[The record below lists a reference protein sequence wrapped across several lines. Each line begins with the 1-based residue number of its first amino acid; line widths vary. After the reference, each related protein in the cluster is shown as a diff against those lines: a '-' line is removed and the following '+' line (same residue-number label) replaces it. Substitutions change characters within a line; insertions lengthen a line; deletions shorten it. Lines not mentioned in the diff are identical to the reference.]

1 MIQMPRRLFTL
12 FVLAAPALLIAQQPD
27 TARIAATVI
36 TATRVPVSLD
46 ASPAAVSVVSG
57 ADLRLRGVTTVVDAL
72 RSLPGVQFAQS
83 GAEGSNSSLF
93 LRGGESKYV
102 KVLVDGV
109 PVNDP
114 GGAFDFGT
122 MTVDDIDHI
131 ELVRG
136 PASVVYGADAVT
148 GVIQIFTRR
157 GHGGPRTSVS
167 ARAGS
172 YDSRDLDGDVS
183 GALSNGDYSL
193 GLARHDTKGIYAF
206 NSGYA
211 STVLSGRTRLMLDSR
226 TDLRVNLRY
235 TDYLFHY
242 PTNGGGQVVDSN
254 AFRSQDRTTV
264 GVDIGRFW
272 VPRVE
277 TRLSLTSNGTAG
289 GTDDRPDTPS
299 SGGFESLDR
308 TRRRGADLRTNVG
321 VAPATTLTVGA
332 QAEQEDQRSE
342 TQVVFGS
349 FQSTDIFH
357 AMRRNAAG
365 YAQILTTVA
374 NDVSLTGGAR
384 VDRNQQFGA
393 FDTYRVG
400 GNWRVVGE
408 TRLRASVG
416 TAFREPSFFE
426 NYATGYVTGNP
437 RLQPERSL
445 AWEAA
450 ASQTLLDGG
459 LTATVTH
466 FAQRF
471 RNMIDYTGDTTAC
484 GASYCNVARA
494 DANGNEFELAVS
506 LIPSLRLAAN
516 LTHLDTKVL
525 EPGFDTSSAGL
536 YLRGDQLIRRP
547 TTSWNAS
554 ATYSN
559 SHGGLDAQVSHVG
572 RRSDRDFTQYPAA
585 PVIDPA
591 YTTVDLGGEV
601 PVTTPAAGRPATSLT
616 LRVENLF
623 DATYQSIYNFPM
635 PKRSVFAGARVT
647 F

>member
-1 MIQMPRRLFTL
+1 MSRRLSAL
-12 FVLAAPALLIAQQPD
+12 LVLAVPTVVGAQQAD
-27 TARIAATVI
+27 TARIAPTVV
-36 TATRVPVSLD
+36 TATRVPMS
-46 ASPAAVSVVSG
+46 AASSPATVSVVTG
-57 ADLRLRGVTTVVDAL
+57 EDLRLRGVTTIVDAL

-83 GAEGSNSSLF
+83 GGEGSNSSLF

-114 GGAFDFGT
+114 GGSFDFGT
-122 MTVDDIDHI
+122 LSVDDVERI

-136 PASVVYGADAVT
+136 PASVLYGADAVT

-157 GHGGPRTSVS
+157 GHGAPTASVS

-172 YDSRDLDGDVS
+172 YDSRDLDGNVS
-183 GALSNGDYSL
+183 GALGNGDYSL
-193 GLARHDTKGIYAF
+193 GLARHDTRGIYAF
-206 NSGYA
+206 NSGYGN
-211 STVLSGRTRLMLDSR
+211 TVLSGSTHLMLDPR

-235 TDYLFHY
+235 SDYVFHY
-242 PTNGGGQVVDSN
+242 PTDGGGQVVDSN

-264 GVDIGRFW
+264 GLDLGRFW
-272 VPRVE
+272 VPRIE
-277 TRLSLTSNGTAG
+277 TRLDVTSNGTAG

-299 SGGFESLDR
+299 SSGWESLDR

-321 VAPATTLTVGA
+321 LAPATTLTVGA

-342 TQVVFGS
+342 TQVLFGT
-349 FQSTDIFH
+349 FESTDVFH
-357 AMRRNAAG
+357 AVRHNDAA
-365 YAQILTTVA
+365 YAQLLTTVA

-384 VDRNQQFGA
+384 LDHNQQFGS
-393 FDTYRVG
+393 FGTYRVG
-400 GNWRVVGE
+400 GNWRLLPD

-437 RLQPERSL
+437 GLVPERSL

-450 ASQTLLDGG
+450 ISETLLDGG
-459 LTATVTH
+459 VTATVTH

-471 RNMIDYTGDTTAC
+471 HNMIDYTGDTTSC
-484 GASYCNVARA
+484 GFSYCNVARA
-494 DANGNEFELAVS
+494 DANGTEFELAAEVV
-506 LIPSLRLAAN
+506 PALRLAAN

-525 EPGFDTSSAGL
+525 NPGFDTSSAGL
-536 YLRGDQLIRRP
+536 YLRGQQLIRRP

-554 ATYSN
+554 ATYRTGR
-559 SHGGLDAQVSHVG
+559 GGLDAQLTYVG
-572 RRSDRDFTQYPAA
+572 KRADRDYTQYPAA
-585 PVIDPA
+585 PVADPA
-591 YTTVDLGGEV
+591 YTLVDLGGEL
-601 PVTTPAAGRPATSLT
+601 PVASLAAGHPAAALT

-623 DATYQSIYNFPM
+623 DTTYQSIYNFPM
-635 PKRSVFAGARVT
+635 PRRSIYAGARVT